1 MPESSALPPIVLV
14 LLVALAVA
22 AAYAAYEWRR
32 AADARGAAE
41 RDLAAAKAKLEQVDV
56 YRAERDAAVAARDH
70 ALADAARLAAE
81 LAAEKGG
88 SDARA
93 IAAREREEA
102 LMAMK
107 AEVEKSF
114 LALAQQALS
123 ANEQRFLT
131 LANATF
137 ETHKTAAAGGVKEVV
152 GPVAEQFK
160 QLSETI
166 AALDKARTEDK
177 SALFEQ
183 MRQVSETLTQT
194 QTATGKLVN
203 ALRVGPKARGRWG
216 EETLRNVLELSGLS
230 AHIDFTQQSSHDG
243 EGGKLRPDV
252 IIRLPG
258 GRCIV
263 VDSKVALSGYLDAME
278 ATDDVARDAFLKK
291 HAHEMR
297 QHMRQLASKEYAK
310 AVPET
315 ADFVVMFVP
324 GDNFLSAAFEHD
336 PDLMRESFDERVI
349 IVGPSSLLA
358 LAKSISYGWRQEEV
372 AKNAEHIAKLGA
384 EIYGRLDTVA
394 DKLGKLGNAMKGSV
408 NAYNDLVGSVERR
421 VLPAAR
427 RFREFGIGAGDPEI
441 AVVEPIDAAPRQL
454 TLEIDDAAA
463 AKTKKRSV

>member
-1 MPESSALPPIVLV
+1 MAESQTLPPLV
-14 LLVALAVA
+14 LFLLIALAVA
-22 AAYAAYEWRR
+22 AAYAAWEWRR
-32 AADARGAAE
+32 AADARAAAE
-41 RDLAAAKAKLEQVDV
+41 RDLAAAGAKLEQLEAL
-56 YRAERDAAVAARDH
+56 RAERDAAVAVRDEAVTRA
-70 ALADAARLAAE
+70 ALLAADLAAE
-81 LAAEKGG
+81 RGG
-88 SDARA
+88 SDARTA
-93 IAAREREEA
+93 AAREREEA
-102 LMAMK
+102 LIAMK

-123 ANEQRFLT
+123 ANEQRFLS

-160 QLSETI
+160 QLTETI

-194 QTATGKLVN
+194 QSATGKLVN
-203 ALRVGPKARGRWG
+203 ALRAAPKARGRWG

-230 AHIDFTQQSSHDG
+230 AHIDFTEQSSHDG
-243 EGGKLRPDV
+243 DGGKLRPDV

-263 VDSKVALSGYLDAME
+263 VDSKVALSGYLDAAE
-278 ATDDVARDAFLKK
+278 ATDDIARDAFLKK
-291 HAHEMR
+291 HAQEMR
-297 QHMRQLASKEYAK
+297 THMRQLASKDYAK
-310 AVPET
+310 AVAAT

-336 PDLMRESFDERVI
+336 PELFRDASELRVI

-372 AKNAEHIAKLGA
+372 AKNAEQIAKLGA
-384 EIYGRLDTVA
+384 DIYARLDVMSRKMSDLGGA
-394 DKLGKLGNAMKGSV
+394 MDKSV
-408 NAYNDLVGSVERR
+408 RAYNEMVASTETR

-427 RFREFGIGAGDPEI
+427 RFREFGVGDDDI
-441 AVVEPIDAAPRQL
+441 APVPQIESAPRQM
-454 TLEIDDAAA
+454 TLAIEDGG
-463 AKTKKRSV
+463 AKPKKRAG